1 MVGRNQIAE
10 VRNDW
15 ASTCD
20 RLMVYARGRAL
31 DIRRVA
37 RVHRD
42 PFEPLLAILEA
53 ESPIGE
59 YRKICD
65 EIERRV
71 PDWKAHPVEAA
82 EAIRSLLMI
91 RLSLHLGLRQRN
103 LRELLLCPR
112 SRRPTPERKLEVLR
126 RGELRWTGTTWEVL
140 IPAAAFKNARSSF
153 FEGRPFRVALPDIG
167 GLYSLI
173 GGWINRH
180 RPVLVGRAA
189 DPGTVFV
196 ATARSPNSDL
206 ALGKAAFYDLW
217 RQTVTRY
224 GVFNPYTGRGAIAGL
239 LPHGPHG
246 VRDVL
251 ATHILKATGSY
262 EHAAYS
268 IQDTADTV
276 ARHYGRFLP
285 KDKSALA
292 AMIVNKVWLE
302 AQPDEFATS

>member
-1 MVGRNQIAE
+1 M
-10 VRNDW
+10 RNDW
-15 ASTCD
+15 ASACD
-20 RLMVYARGRAL
+20 RLLTYACSRSL

-37 RVHRD
+37 RVHCD
-42 PFEPLLAILEA
+42 PFEPLLAVLEA

-65 EIERRV
+65 EIERRML
-71 PDWKAHPVEAA
+71 DDKAHPVKAA
-82 EAIRSLLMI
+82 EATRSLLML
-91 RLSLHLGLRQRN
+91 RLGLHLGVRQRK

-112 SRRPTPERKLEVLR
+112 GRQPTPERKLEGLR
-126 RGELRWTGTTWEVL
+126 RGELRWTGTAWEVW

-153 FEGRPFRVALPDIG
+153 FEGRPFRVTLPDIG

-173 GGWINRH
+173 AGWINRH
-180 RPVLVGRAA
+180 RPVLVGPATDA
-189 DPGTVFV
+189 GTVFV
-196 ATARSPNSDL
+196 ATARGPNSDL
-206 ALGKAAFYDLW
+206 ALGKALFYDLW
-217 RQTVTRY
+217 RQTFTRY
-224 GVFNPYTGRGAIAGL
+224 GVFNLYTGRGVIAGL

-251 ATHILKATGSY
+251 ATHIPKTTGSY
-262 EHAAYS
+262 EHAAHS

-292 AMIVNKVWLE
+292 AVIVNKAWLE
-302 AQPDEFATS
+302 GHPVEIATS